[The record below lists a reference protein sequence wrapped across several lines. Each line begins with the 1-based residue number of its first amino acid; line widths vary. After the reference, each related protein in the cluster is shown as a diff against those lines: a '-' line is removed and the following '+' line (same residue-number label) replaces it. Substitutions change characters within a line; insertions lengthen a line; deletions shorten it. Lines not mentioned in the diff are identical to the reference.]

1 MSPICKTPCVDVNPP
16 KKHSIRPP
24 HILCVLS
31 SCSSALLR
39 NTAVLQEPIPAG
51 FALVTQTCAH
61 THPRIWKNLF
71 SWRESH
77 LLCKPRNI
85 VSPRKLFVFQYLKRH
100 KGKHRQFICLLYWLQ
115 VPFKP
120 HDGFFFVSQREMT
133 HKKCFF
139 HSLLCV
145 WLCCQEHARTRV
157 ICKMLCGPQLGQNGS
172 PSADPQSKGQL
183 AFPPKFLAAYYTTT
197 HTDRE
202 RAWCLTERAREGG
215 MGAFVPEFT
224 HD

>member
-16 KKHSIRPP
+16 KKHSISPP

-120 HDGFFFVSQREMT
+120 HDSFFSYHSERWLTKSAFSIACYAFDCVAKSMLAQESFA
-133 HKKCFF
+133 KC
-139 HSLLCV
+139 CV
-145 WLCCQEHARTRV
+145 A
-157 ICKMLCGPQLGQNGS
+157 
-172 PSADPQSKGQL
+172 PSWGKTGAHLQIPKVKGN
-183 AFPPKFLAAYYTTT
+183 
-197 HTDRE
+197 
-202 RAWCLTERAREGG
+202 
-215 MGAFVPEFT
+215 
-224 HD
+224 